1 MPEKEERTYRGEGRE
16 DSGRETGTRLLDFLL
31 PTVRCWEI
39 TNGEIGKRRGRSK
52 GRGKREAREEGG
64 EVRVGGFILV
74 LELVSHHDKI
84 QLVSSVLR
92 CAHFV

>member
-1 MPEKEERTYRGEGRE
+1 MQKSTREGTRARKRKERTYRGEGRE

-52 GRGKREAREEGG
+52 GRGKREARKRRRSEGG
-64 EVRVGGFILV
+64 RVHTGLDWYLTTIKFN
-74 LELVSHHDKI
+74 
-84 QLVSSVLR
+84 
-92 CAHFV
+92 